1 MAGGVN
7 LGGGMIGRAGR
18 GEGCRRWIS

>member
-7 LGGGMIGRAGR
+7 LGGGMIGRAGC
-18 GEGCRRWIS
+18 GEDCRRWIS

>member
-18 GEGCRRWIS
+18 GEDCRRWIS

>member
-7 LGGGMIGRAGR
+7 LGGGMIGRAGY
-18 GEGCRRWIS
+18 GEDCRRWIS